1 MNVVQICRSPGGLP
15 KFPIAHARIGPLG
28 VEGDRHA
35 HPHIHG
41 GPKQALLL
49 VCAEVIE
56 ELAEEGY
63 PLFFGALGENITMR
77 GLDRRTLR
85 AGQRYRL
92 GSEVIIELTKPRGP
106 CKALDKYD
114 ERLKSVVWDAQVKAG
129 NAQSPRWGMSG
140 FYASVVTGGLLLPG
154 APIVFLE
161 QDV

>member
-1 MNVVQICRSPGGLP
+1 M
-15 KFPIAHARIGPLG
+15 G

-35 HPHIHG
+35 HPRIHG
-41 GPKQALLL
+41 GPRQALLL

-56 ELAEEGY
+56 ELVEEGY
-63 PLFFGALGENITMR
+63 PVFFGALGENITTR

-106 CKALDKYD
+106 CTALDKYD
-114 ERLKSVVWDAQVKAG
+114 ERLQDVVWDAMVKAG
-129 NAQSPRWGMSG
+129 NPQSPRWGMSG
-140 FYASVVTGGLLLPG
+140 FYASVVSGGTLLPG
-154 APIVFLE
+154 APIVFLS